1 MPTYDLIR
9 DLPLTVEDVS
19 SDNLEQQASTD
30 FLRRTT
36 VVRLAGGGVEGVGED
51 VVYSAELH
59 PPFQALLPTLPLTG
73 EWTLE
78 SFSQRVGELDLFGD
92 APEQGVY
99 RAYRRWAVESAALDL
114 ALRQAGR
121 SLAAVVGRE
130 PQPVRFVCSLN
141 MGHPPSM
148 EGLRRR
154 LAANP
159 EIRFKLDATSDWD
172 DAIFDE
178 LVALGCVDSVDFKG
192 AYRGT
197 AVDQPPDPV
206 LYRRVA
212 ETFPDAWLEDP
223 NLTPETDEVL
233 RPYRDRV
240 TWDAVIHSV
249 ADVEDAALP
258 AEDGERQ
265 AVPVRRAVGAV
276 RRLRLPRGAGDRRLR
291 RRPVRAGRRPRPDPG
306 AGVAVPRR
314 RAQRHRAR
322 RLQPARPAGRAAS
335 QPARAAAGRPRLRL
349 AALAR
354 QLPSQPTSRAGRGRL
369 RADPRPDWAR
379 R

>member
-9 DLPLTVEDVS
+9 ELPLTVDAVS

-51 VVYSAELH
+51 VVYTADLH
-59 PPFQALLPTLPLTG
+59 PPFQGLLPTLPLTG

-114 ALRQAGR
+114 ALRQAGT
-121 SLAAVVGRE
+121 SLAGVLNRE
-130 PQPVRFVCSLN
+130 PRPVSFVCSMSL
-141 MGHPPSM
+141 GQPPSLD
-148 EGLRRR
+148 GVHRR
-154 LAANP
+154 LAGRP
-159 EIRFKLDATSDWD
+159 GIRFKLDATADWD
-172 DAIFDE
+172 DPIYDE
-178 LVALGCVDSVDFKG
+178 LVRLGCVDSVDFKG

-197 AVDQPPDPV
+197 VVDQPADPV

-233 RPYRDRV
+233 QPYRDRV

-249 ADVEDAALP
+249 ADVEALP
-258 AEDGERQ
+258 FPPKTVNVKPSRFGALSELFAGYDYLEARGIGAYGGGQFELGVGRGQIQALASLFHADAPNDIAPGVYNLPDPPAE
-265 AVPVRRAVGAV
+265 
-276 RRLRLPRGAGDRRLR
+276 LPRSPLAPRL
-291 RRPVRAGRRPRPDPG
+291 VDPG
-306 AGVAVPRR
+306 FGW
-314 RAQRHRAR
+314 
-322 RLQPARPAGRAAS
+322 
-335 QPARAAAGRPRLRL
+335 
-349 AALAR
+349 
-354 QLPSQPTSRAGRGRL
+354 QL
-369 RADPRPDWAR
+369 
-379 R
+379 

>member
-1 MPTYDLIR
+1 M
-9 DLPLTVEDVS
+9 
-19 SDNLEQQASTD
+19 
-30 FLRRTT
+30 
-36 VVRLAGGGVEGVGED
+36 
-51 VVYSAELH
+51 
-59 PPFQALLPTLPLTG
+59 
-73 EWTLE
+73 
-78 SFSQRVGELDLFGD
+78 
-92 APEQGVY
+92 
-99 RAYRRWAVESAALDL
+99 
-114 ALRQAGR
+114 
-121 SLAAVVGRE
+121 
-130 PQPVRFVCSLN
+130 RFVCSLN

-178 LVALGCVDSVDFKG
+178 LVSLGCVDSVDFKG

-197 AVDQPPDPV
+197 VVDQPADPV
-206 LYRRVA
+206 LYKRVA

-233 RPYRDRV
+233 QPYRDRV

-249 ADVEDAALP
+249 ADVEALP
-258 AEDGERQ
+258 FPPKTVNVKPSRF
-265 AVPVRRAVGAV
+265 GA
-276 RRLRLPRGAGDRRLR
+276 LSELFAGYDYLEAAGDRRLR

-322 RLQPARPAGRAAS
+322 RLQPARPAGRAAA

-354 QLPSQPTSRAGRGRL
+354 QLR
-369 RADPRPDWAR
+369 
-379 R
+379 

>member
-9 DLPLTVEDVS
+9 ELPLTVDDVS

-36 VVRLAGGGVEGVGED
+36 VVRLAGSGVEGVGED
-51 VVYSAELH
+51 VVYTADLH

-121 SLAAVVGRE
+121 SLASVVGRE

-197 AVDQPPDPV
+197 VVDQPADPV
-206 LYRRVA
+206 LYKRVA

-233 RPYRDRV
+233 QPYRDRV

-249 ADVEDAALP
+249 ADVEALP
-258 AEDGERQ
+258 FPPKTVNVKPSRFGALSQLFAGYDYLEARGIGAYGGGQFELGVGRGQIQALASLFHADAPNDIAPGVYNLPDPPAE
-265 AVPVRRAVGAV
+265 
-276 RRLRLPRGAGDRRLR
+276 LPRSPLEPRL
-291 RRPVRAGRRPRPDPG
+291 VDPG
-306 AGVAVPRR
+306 FGW
-314 RAQRHRAR
+314 
-322 RLQPARPAGRAAS
+322 
-335 QPARAAAGRPRLRL
+335 
-349 AALAR
+349 
-354 QLPSQPTSRAGRGRL
+354 QL
-369 RADPRPDWAR
+369 
-379 R
+379 

>member
-9 DLPLTVEDVS
+9 ELPLTVDAVS

-36 VVRLAGGGVEGVGED
+36 VVRLAGGGVEGIGED
-51 VVYSAELH
+51 VVYTADLH

-121 SLAAVVGRE
+121 SLASVVGRE

-141 MGHPPSM
+141 MGRPPSM
-148 EGLRRR
+148 EGLRTR
-154 LAANP
+154 LAANK

-178 LVALGCVDSVDFKG
+178 LVELSCVDSVDFKG

-197 AVDQPPDPV
+197 VVDQPADPV
-206 LYRRVA
+206 LYKRVA

-233 RPYRDRV
+233 QPYRDRV

-249 ADVEDAALP
+249 ADVKALP
-258 AEDGERQ
+258 FPPKTVNVKPSRFGALSELFAGYDYLEARGIGAYGGGQFELGVGRGQIQALASLFHADAPNDIAPGVYNLPDPPAE
-265 AVPVRRAVGAV
+265 
-276 RRLRLPRGAGDRRLR
+276 LPRSPLEPRL
-291 RRPVRAGRRPRPDPG
+291 VDPG
-306 AGVAVPRR
+306 FGW
-314 RAQRHRAR
+314 
-322 RLQPARPAGRAAS
+322 
-335 QPARAAAGRPRLRL
+335 
-349 AALAR
+349 
-354 QLPSQPTSRAGRGRL
+354 QL
-369 RADPRPDWAR
+369 
-379 R
+379 